1 MGWGCR
7 VDKEMIPPEEDR
19 LELALRASNEGIW
32 QWRVSDHSVQYSDRV
47 LGFLDCN
54 SDNAPNIFTDID
66 RCFHENDREHFKR
79 VLEGV
84 LKQDGKELF
93 GVDIRFLKDS
103 GSISWL
109 RIRGACVRDDEGY
122 PLMIAGSIIDISRRK
137 EAELALEEERHLI
150 RMLIENIPNNVYFK
164 DMDSRFVMA
173 NQATAEKM
181 GLKNSA
187 ELIGKTDHDFFTAQ
201 HADKSRRDELEI
213 MLSGHPQESTV
224 ERETWVGQEDS
235 YVITT
240 KIPWYDRR
248 GNVKGTFGV
257 TSDVSALVTT
267 QLRLSKVAE
276 ELRIRNRIYEE
287 ELQLA
292 HDIQRAVLD
301 DEIPDISIQGGH
313 QLSFATKYIPA
324 SEMAGDFYE
333 VIPISK
339 TEVGLLICDVMG
351 HGVRSALI
359 VSMLRGL
366 LERERDSARLP
377 EWLLYGLN
385 DGLYRILN
393 KSGITMFATALYMVF
408 DLEAGRINYS
418 SAGHPMP
425 MLKKDGKV
433 SFLKSDQQV
442 VGPALG
448 LLPET
453 PYCGDSLSFDAFNQL
468 YLYTDGIYE
477 AENAHGEQFGREG
490 VSDFIAELEDDM
502 PVQEVIDHLTEMV
515 GEYCGGNGYGDDVCM
530 LGVELAGARG

>member
-1 MGWGCR
+1 
-7 VDKEMIPPEEDR
+7 MIPPEDDR

-32 QWRVSDHSVQYSDRV
+32 QWHVSDHSVQYSDRV
-47 LGFLDCN
+47 LGFLDCC

-84 LKQDGKELF
+84 LKQNGKELF
-93 GVDIRFLKDS
+93 GVDIRYLKED
-103 GSISWL
+103 GSICWL
-109 RIRGACVRDDEGY
+109 RIRGACVRDDAGY
-122 PLMIAGSIIDISRRK
+122 PVLIAGSMIDISRRK
-137 EAELALEEERHLI
+137 EAELALEEERHLL

-164 DMDSRFVMA
+164 DLDSRFVMA
-173 NQATAEKM
+173 NKATAEKM
-181 GLKNSA
+181 GLEVGSD
-187 ELIGKTDHDFFTAQ
+187 LIGKTDHDFFSTM
-201 HADKSRRDELEI
+201 HADKSRKDELEI
-213 MLSGHPQESTV
+213 MLSGTPQESTV

-240 KIPWYDRR
+240 KIPWYDRKGKIR
-248 GNVKGTFGV
+248 GTFGV

-267 QLRLSKVAE
+267 QLRLSSIAE
-276 ELRIRNRIYEE
+276 QLRVRNKLYEE

-301 DEIPDISIQGGH
+301 DSIPDISVPGGH
-313 QLSFATKYIPA
+313 HLSFATKYIPA

-339 TEVGLLICDVMG
+339 TEIGLLICDVMG

-366 LERERDSARLP
+366 LERERDAARLP

-393 KSGITMFATALYMVF
+393 KAGITMFATALYMTI
-408 DLEAGRINYS
+408 DLGAGKLSYA

-425 MLKKDGKV
+425 LIKKNGKV
-433 SFLKSDQQV
+433 SFLNSQKNI

-453 PYCGDSLSFDAFNQL
+453 PYCGDRISLSEFDQMFL
-468 YLYTDGIYE
+468 FTDGIYE
-477 AENAHGEQFGREG
+477 AENSSGEQFGREG
-490 VSDFIAELEDDM
+490 MRDFVADLEKGM
-502 PVQEVIDHLTEMV
+502 PVQEVIDHLAEMV

-530 LGVELAGARG
+530 LGIDVR